1 MEWKQTLE
9 GMSNSYDLA
18 QRILQN
24 LTDREI
30 LPLSPCVA
38 WELENNRC
46 ETKKVSQKLI
56 HLALIML
63 NGLNSIFPKL

>member
-1 MEWKQTLE
+1 MEWEQTLE

-30 LPLSPCVA
+30 LPLSPCAA

-46 ETKKVSQKLI
+46 ETKKASQKLI
-56 HLALIML
+56 HFALIIL
-63 NGLNSIFPKL
+63 NGWNSIFPKL

>member
-18 QRILQN
+18 QRILQS

-30 LPLSPCVA
+30 LPLSPCSA

-46 ETKKVSQKLI
+46 EKKKGKPEI
-56 HLALIML
+56 NTFRI
-63 NGLNSIFPKL
+63 NYT